1 MKMKNLNENAIREAA
16 YYIWKNAGCPANTS
30 LQDWNAA
37 IQQLSSCSCNNTNKN
52 SSKNTSLKTS
62 ALKTVS
68 LKKSS
73 STSKK
78 TTSAKKSCSKK
89 SK

>member
-1 MKMKNLNENAIREAA
+1 MKNLNENAIREAA

-37 IQQLSSCSCNNTNKN
+37 IQQLSATNNKN
-52 SSKNTSLKTS
+52 VKTS

-73 STSKK
+73 SKTSK
-78 TTSAKKSCSKK
+78 SSKK

>member
-1 MKMKNLNENAIREAA
+1 MKNLNENTIREAA

-37 IQQLSSCSCNNTNKN
+37 IQQLSSCSCNNTNKT

-73 STSKK
+73 SASSKK
-78 TTSAKKSCSKK
+78 ATSTKKNSSKK